1 MCSLASVGGRVA
13 WEPMLK
19 HLLDERFWSRFML
32 LFNSMRREVEGSVGD
47 RSWPWPVLRAV
58 VEWLVWLSDVVL
70 GIDGRTA

>member
-1 MCSLASVGGRVA
+1 MGADAETSVGRKCLVEVYVPPGRV
-13 WEPMLK
+13 
-19 HLLDERFWSRFML
+19 